1 MDSKKKQIIDE
12 TIDSAFDSLENRVSN
27 ISRKLDVLDFPIDGG
42 NTDLNPEEILFNRKQ
57 VASAFLR
64 GFLDGYCIEKP
75 YVVSKHLKQ
84 QILSGD
90 EEYPF
95 FDVENGKERYK
106 VTSMLL
112 DDLRSS
118 TQDYNDAVI
127 EETLGFAKFKNRFA
141 GIPNSVD
148 PNERKKSVLKALN
161 AFKNLAD
168 ISPKAIEQQLK
179 AFIIGQDDLV
189 KQVSIFLHYHALKIL
204 NPQLNFPM
212 RNLLIAGPSGCGKTE
227 IWRVAKKL
235 YDIPVQIVNSAEI
248 TSEGFSGDR
257 KFSNTITADNIPGT
271 IFVFDEFDKLC
282 EPRHSSYGDNISQ
295 GIISELLK
303 YIEGDSIEQLS
314 NHGCTKKDI
323 DTSKFGYVFIGT
335 FQSIFDTRKLQQESA
350 IGFVHSINPDS
361 SAIQISDE
369 ELLKYGMRN
378 ELIGRLSIRCVVR
391 ALDEDD
397 YLKIAQNPNSR
408 IEQLKQSLCQLYPI
422 TDTFTEEKLRLYA
435 KEAMNSDTGVRGF
448 LNRLE
453 NEIVEQMYSCDTLAK
468 EL

>member
-1 MDSKKKQIIDE
+1 MNSKKKQIIDDA
-12 TIDSAFDSLENRVSN
+12 IDEAIDNLENRVSN

-42 NTDLNPEEILFNRKQ
+42 NTDLDPEEVLFNRKQ
-57 VASAFLR
+57 VTSAFLR

-84 QILSGD
+84 QILFGD

-95 FDVENGKERYK
+95 FDIENGKDRYK
-106 VTSMLL
+106 VTSMLW
-112 DDLRSS
+112 DNLRSS
-118 TQDYNDAVI
+118 AQDYDDAVI
-127 EETLGFAKFKNRFA
+127 KEALKVAKSKAHFI
-141 GIPNSVD
+141 GIPNTVD
-148 PNERKKSVLKALN
+148 PDERKRNMMEALKA
-161 AFKNLAD
+161 FEHLAS
-168 ISPKAIEQQLK
+168 ISPKTIEQQLK

-257 KFSNTITADNIPGT
+257 KFSNTITEDNIPGT

-303 YIEGDSIEQLS
+303 YIEGDKLEQLS
-314 NHGCTKKDI
+314 SHGCTRKSI
-323 DTSKFGYVFIGT
+323 DTSRFGYIFIGT

-350 IGFVHSINPDS
+350 IGFIHSTDPDS
-361 SAIQISDE
+361 DTIQISDE

-378 ELIGRLSIRCVVR
+378 ELIGRLSIRCVVHS
-391 ALDEDD
+391 LSEDD
-397 YLKIAQNPNSR
+397 YLEIAQNPNSR

-422 TDTFTEEKLRLYA
+422 KDTFTEEKLRLYA
-435 KEAMNSDTGVRGF
+435 REAMDSDTGVRGF

-453 NEIVEQMYSCDTLAK
+453 NEIVEQMYSCEPLAK
-468 EL
+468 E